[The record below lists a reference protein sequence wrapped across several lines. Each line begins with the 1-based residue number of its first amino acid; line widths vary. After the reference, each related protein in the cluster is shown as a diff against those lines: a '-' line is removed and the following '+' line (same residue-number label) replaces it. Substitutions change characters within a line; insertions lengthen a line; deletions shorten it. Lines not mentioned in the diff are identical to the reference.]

1 MPRRGR
7 KCHSAHKFGSK
18 GGKNAP
24 HTPAAVAANGTV
36 TTALPDSDVEAP
48 TESRQHRNGLDTHD
62 SSGDTDRAQQR
73 ADEKV
78 AGSSSSSDSPRSGE
92 GNVRD
97 SHPPESEPDY
107 MIVDLDCINALIAR
121 RTRQSLEVRQREAG
135 RAALGVHRGVPNE
148 AVQGEV
154 GWSSFEAREA
164 VSKLAY
170 ERRLSQL
177 PDGRWAREVFKYIHL
192 KCINTKWVLR
202 TKRLAE
208 RYEVAPC
215 RLTEKPQ
222 RDRRTKGYVNLFLEA
237 TEANGGWGQ

>member
-1 MPRRGR
+1 MVWARSTKKSCLLRIVVWCTMPRRGR

-121 RTRQSLEVRQREAG
+121 SLCPTCSASGRDSLSIVTAG
-135 RAALGVHRGVPNE
+135 RARDGL
-148 AVQGEV
+148 
-154 GWSSFEAREA
+154 SS
-164 VSKLAY
+164 
-170 ERRLSQL
+170 RLRL
-177 PDGRWAREVFKYIHL
+177 VCRNCGIL
-192 KCINTKWVLR
+192 K
-202 TKRLAE
+202 E
-208 RYEVAPC
+208 SE
-215 RLTEKPQ
+215 
-222 RDRRTKGYVNLFLEA
+222 
-237 TEANGGWGQ
+237 